1 MKQNRGIALIFA
13 VIILMILTLVV
24 SSMLM
29 IAQLSHKASQAGQQQ
44 LVISRQA
51 LNLHLSQINSLQQNE
66 VDETVALS
74 SCPAQYAA
82 WSGGIL
88 KCELIEINT
97 QSHSDNQLFY
107 NSFSSLVLKQ
117 DLAKE
122 PD

>member
-13 VIILMILTLVV
+13 LIILMIMTLIV

-44 LVISRQA
+44 LIISRQA
-51 LNLHLSQINSLQQNE
+51 LSQHFLQINALQQN
-66 VDETVALS
+66 DTNETVALS

-88 KCELIEINT
+88 KCELIEIST

-117 DLAKE
+117 DFAKE
-122 PD
+122 HD